1 MNNLL
6 HACLVVA
13 GLAYLPERAWPQAI
27 VFLAFGV
34 VVAAKE
40 YSEAMSAAA
49 KDAAK
54 AADVLASKTEQLQAL
69 DSKVAQLNERM
80 LRYETR
86 PR

>member
-1 MNNLL
+1 
-6 HACLVVA
+6 
-13 GLAYLPERAWPQAI
+13 
-27 VFLAFGV
+27 
-34 VVAAKE
+34 
-40 YSEAMSAAA
+40 MSAAA